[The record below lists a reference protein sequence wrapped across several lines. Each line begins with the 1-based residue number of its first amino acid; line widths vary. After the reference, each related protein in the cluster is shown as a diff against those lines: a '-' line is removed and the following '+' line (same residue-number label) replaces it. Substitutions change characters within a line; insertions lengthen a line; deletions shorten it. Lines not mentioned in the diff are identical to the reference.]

1 MNGFRHRADRA
12 FTFVELMIVIVIV
25 GILTALSIPDGDA
38 RAEIQGRRA
47 AETLEGD
54 VAYARSLSIAR
65 PDDPVVIRF
74 DVANNKYWLAR
85 RSTPTTPISHPTRN
99 TSYVVQFGSNGN
111 PGLTEVSLVA
121 VDLDGDEI
129 LEFDALGGI
138 DQDTAAIIQ
147 LATSTS
153 QYEVTVEPVAAKSTS
168 SDSFSTDL
176 IGA

>member
-1 MNGFRHRADRA
+1 MNGGRHRAGRA

-25 GILTALSIPDGDA
+25 GILTALSIPDANA

-54 VAYARSLSIAR
+54 LAYARSLSIAR

-85 RSTPTTPISHPTRN
+85 RSTPGTPLSHPTRS
-99 TSYVVQFGSNGN
+99 TSYVVQFGPNGN

-147 LATSTS
+147 FATSAS
-153 QYEVTVEPVAAKSTS
+153 QHEVAVEPVAAKSTLS
-168 SDSFSTDL
+168 ASFSKDL
-176 IGA
+176 VGS